1 MSLLLAGTIPST
13 DLDLVTGQAVLADGK
28 LFIDGTSVPVNRGTA
43 AMIGAACAIA
53 ASCGDEAPRCVIG
66 GDIGKRSGSRS
77 VYRYLIREL
86 PRLQAAILGLH
97 YIIPD
102 IALHNQMLTSIRK
115 MPRKPVLIADAGFMY
130 AAKASGYGPFYDL
143 FLPDLGEL
151 AFLADDKAMH
161 PAYTRGFLTRLED
174 NPAELIERARAGGN
188 AARYLCVKGKI
199 DYICCGGTIISEI
212 SSPVIEEL
220 EPIGG
225 TGDTITG
232 MVAALVHHGYEI
244 PEACRIACSA
254 NRLAG
259 RMARLT
265 PATQIQEI
273 ISLIPAAVKQ
283 LISSPLTVS

>member
-13 DLDLVTGQAVLADGK
+13 DLELITGAAMLADGK
-28 LFIDGTSVPVNRGTA
+28 LFIDGTAVPVNRGSA
-43 AMIGAACAIA
+43 AMIGAACAT
-53 ASCGDEAPRCVIG
+53 ASLLGDPAPRCVIG
-66 GDIGKRSGSRS
+66 GDIGKRSGSRN

-86 PRLQAAILGLH
+86 PRLDASILCLH

-102 IALHNQMLTSIRK
+102 IALHNQMLTAVRK
-115 MPRKPVLIADAGFMY
+115 MPHKPLLVADAGFMY
-130 AAKASGYGPFYDL
+130 AAKASGYASFYDL

-161 PAYTRGFLTRLED
+161 PAYTRGFLTRLEEK
-174 NPAELIERARAGGN
+174 PAELIAQAFAGRN
-188 AARYLCVKGKI
+188 AAAHVCVKGRT
-199 DYICCGGTIISEI
+199 DYICTGGKIIDEI

-232 MVAALVHHGYEI
+232 MVAGLALHGYNL

-259 RMARLT
+259 RMARPT

-273 ISLIPAAVKQ
+273 IARIPAALEQ
-283 LISSPLTVS
+283 LMHSPVR